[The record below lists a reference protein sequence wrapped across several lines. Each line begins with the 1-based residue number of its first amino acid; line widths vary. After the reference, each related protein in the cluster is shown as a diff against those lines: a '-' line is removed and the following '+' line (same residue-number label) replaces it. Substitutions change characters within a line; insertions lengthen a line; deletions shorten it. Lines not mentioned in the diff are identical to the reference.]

1 MRILELSEIEAVCN
15 YVVEQTELFYYPVH
29 AFFYTQKNTGLR
41 PSELMLLD
49 RFQPVGDEFVQFTP
63 LKNNNLRIFA
73 LSDFHPYFEYL
84 ITNNLPLDYSF
95 SQRYLSR
102 QFSHYAGKT
111 YYVNNKAISTYLF
124 RHFYV
129 KNLFRS
135 GLSPDEIKTKLGH
148 TNISSTLSYIN
159 SQVYT
164 K

>member
-1 MRILELSEIEAVCN
+1 MKTLNLTEIENICN
-15 YVVEQTELFYYPVH
+15 RVVEQTELFYYPLH
-29 AFFYTQKNTGLR
+29 TFFYTQKNTGLR

-49 RFQPVGDEFVQFTP
+49 RFQLVGDEFVQFTP
-63 LKNNNLRIFA
+63 LKNNNFRIFA

-84 ITNNLPLDYSF
+84 ISNSLPLEYSF

-102 QFSHYAGKT
+102 QFSHYAGKQLF
-111 YYVNNKAISTYLF
+111 VNNKAISTYLF

-129 KNLFRS
+129 KNLYHK

-148 TNISSTLSYIN
+148 TNVSSTLSYIN
-159 SQVYT
+159 SEIYT